1 MDGTGLSTK
10 AMMGKLITVLYAKQ
24 MGPQNIGNKSKLSSD
39 SFFFYAKNQKNY
51 CIYSALDI

>member
-39 SFFFYAKNQKNY
+39 SFFFYAKTIDTYK
-51 CIYSALDI
+51 